1 MRTGSSPNFPPV
13 VAPDMSP
20 WLQRSFEFIVGGP
33 QTGTA
38 EMFLRGALFGCSL
51 FASIQLL
58 TMVGTRWGNRNAMS
72 KAFFLSMLIHL
83 CLGLG
88 GAILEE
94 HHRVATAANPEA
106 VEEQPRARIREVRI
120 AESDSPPPAKEDRTP
135 AWQKGLSFPTS
146 RFTRPSRQEPVTEVP
161 LLPPVPERAP
171 QAELPLEMPRV
182 ALSEPQPRTPA
193 QNEPASQPTRATA
206 ASPPVDRVAEL
217 TEPRPDATKPP
228 PSRQRLDRAPS
239 PSRTQA
245 AERPTARPPT
255 EPPVDLA
262 RVDAPAAPAVE
273 RMDVRPRPESVATDR
288 SESGAPGADP
298 VKGTGK
304 GPRRPTGPPVEKAPE
319 VPVVRGV
326 VRGIVT
332 DSATGAPLPS
342 AVIRFDQ
349 HQGEPLTTVSK
360 NDGTYEL
367 RVTASSEN
375 SAITATRSGYLPESH
390 NVRSADLQRKG
401 ARVDFS
407 LRLENES
414 VIAVEEDPVVHHLG
428 NDRFDPIPINSKFQR
443 KSEGTSYATEFRMSR
458 SQVRQRPNRAVITM
472 KARGIQCVPD
482 IRINGSLLAKRTEK
496 SPADG
501 SYGALTVPFDPVLLR
516 EGANEIR
523 IDSVDCN
530 GDLDD
535 FEFVNLQ
542 IRLSRPE

>member
-1 MRTGSSPNFPPV
+1 
-13 VAPDMSP
+13 MSP

-94 HHRVATAANPEA
+94 HHRVATADSPEA
-106 VEEQPRARIREVRI
+106 VEEEPRVRIREVRI
-120 AESDSPPPAKEDRTP
+120 AESDSPPPAIEDRTP
-135 AWQKGLSFPTS
+135 AWQKGLSFPAS
-146 RFTRPSRQEPVTEVP
+146 RFTRPSRQEPVTDVP
-161 LLPPVPERAP
+161 LLTPVPERSP
-171 QAELPLEMPRV
+171 QPEPPLELPRV
-182 ALSEPQPRTPA
+182 AMSEPQPRTA
-193 QNEPASQPTRATA
+193 ARNEPAAQPSRTS
-206 ASPPVDRVAEL
+206 ASPPLDRAAEL
-217 TEPRPDATKPP
+217 TEQRPDATKPP
-228 PSRQRLDRAPS
+228 LPRQRLNRAPS
-239 PSRTQA
+239 PSRTHA
-245 AERPTARPPT
+245 AERPTARPST

-273 RMDVRPRPESVATDR
+273 RMDVRPRPEPVTTDR
-288 SESGAPGADP
+288 SETGARG
-298 VKGTGK
+298 GK
-304 GPRRPTGPPVEKAPE
+304 SPRGPAGPPVEKAPE

-360 NDGTYEL
+360 DDGTYEL
-367 RVTASSEN
+367 RVAASSEN

-390 NVRSADLQRKG
+390 NVRSSDLQRKG

-407 LRLENES
+407 LRPENES

-428 NDRFDPIPINSKFQR
+428 NDRFEGLINSKFQR
-443 KSEGTSYATEFRMSR
+443 KSEGASYVGEFRMSR
-458 SQVRQRPNRAVITM
+458 SQARQKRNRAAITLM
-472 KARGIQCVPD
+472 VRGVQCTPD
-482 IRINGSLLAKRTEK
+482 IRINGTLLAKRAEK
-496 SPADG
+496 SPGDG

-542 IRLSRPE
+542 IRLSRPD